1 MSTIGFLDFAPSIH
15 HTRIVR
21 FLSQTYQIK
30 SYFLTHNLDRFD
42 TRNLDALLIGELDK
56 TIHLVENLNLPKIG
70 ISWARDI
77 QSLINNLQPSVIL
90 GLLELDL
97 IIVDCKFHMENL
109 INFGINPRKIVNFP
123 YGVNLSKYDFYEKAP
138 KHSNLIVYSN
148 RSWEPGYGYE
158 TLLEAYQE
166 YAKYSE
172 KIEFRLAGDGSLRL
186 KLMSEYQT
194 LFKSGKLVILGNISE
209 DNNIEELKKSDLYIS
224 ASEYDGISVSI
235 LESMAIGT
243 PVIVSDIPPNLEII
257 SDGENGLTFNK
268 QKSNDLIFKMSTILN
283 SNQKMSEFAY
293 RSRKIIEARANWTEN
308 MELFSNKI
316 AFMINNR
323 FNVFNRD

>member
-1 MSTIGFLDFAPSIH
+1 MNTIGFLDFAPSIH
-15 HTRIVR
+15 HTRIVH
-21 FLSQTYQIK
+21 FLSQTYQIE
-30 SYFLTHNLDRFD
+30 SYFLTHNLDKFE

-56 TIHLVENLNLPKIG
+56 TIHLVKNLNLPKIG

-77 QSLINNLQPSVIL
+77 QGLMNNLQPSVIQ

-97 IIVDCKFHMENL
+97 LIVDCKYHMQNL
-109 INFGINPRKIVNFP
+109 INFGINPRKILIFP
-123 YGVNLSKYDFYEKAP
+123 YGVNLSKYNFYKKAH

-172 KIEFRLAGDGSLRL
+172 KVEFRLAGDGSLRH
-186 KLMSEYQT
+186 KLMSKYQA
-194 LFKSGKLVILGNISE
+194 LFKSGKLAILGNISE

-243 PVIVSDIPPNLEII
+243 PVIVSDIAPNLEII
-257 SDGENGLTFNK
+257 SDGQNGLTFNK
-268 QKSNDLIFKMSTILN
+268 QKSNDLIFKMSKMLN
-283 SNQKMSEFAY
+283 SDQKMSEFAH
-293 RSRKIIEARANWTEN
+293 RSRKIVEAKANWTEN
-308 MELFSNKI
+308 MKLFSDKI
-316 AFMINNR
+316 AFMIDNK
-323 FNVFNRD
+323 FDVFNRD